1 MAPLCHDE
9 IGSFMVVAGDCTKD
23 LVAPRR
29 PAMRPV
35 NTGLE
40 TARIKINDVFPAMPG
55 NPGAQ
60 LAQKCNSF
68 VATTFTIPGRFFW

>member
-1 MAPLCHDE
+1 
-9 IGSFMVVAGDCTKD
+9 
-23 LVAPRR
+23 
-29 PAMRPV
+29 MRPV